1 MDSPSAEPSTPKLD
15 NDWAIA
21 ANLSPL
27 FGFMFPMG
35 HIFAPLIIHL
45 CMKPEDTFSREHAKA
60 TFHFQLSLT
69 IILFA
74 LGTIGFIPMI
84 FFSSPKYA
92 PMMLPWMFLGG
103 LSACGIF
110 VYSFIMMMINVLR
123 ASRYELPSYRPIFIR
138 LLK

>member
-1 MDSPSAEPSTPKLD
+1 MDSQPTPPPTPKVD

-60 TFHFQLSLT
+60 TFHFQLTLT

-74 LGTIGFIPMI
+74 LGMIGFAFVIP
-84 FFSSPKYA
+84 FSSPKYA
-92 PMMLPWMFLGG
+92 PMMLPWIFLGG
-103 LSACGIF
+103 FIGSGIML
-110 VYSFIMMMINVLR
+110 YSFIMMIVNVLR
-123 ASRYELPSYRPIFIR
+123 ASRYEPPAYRPIFIR